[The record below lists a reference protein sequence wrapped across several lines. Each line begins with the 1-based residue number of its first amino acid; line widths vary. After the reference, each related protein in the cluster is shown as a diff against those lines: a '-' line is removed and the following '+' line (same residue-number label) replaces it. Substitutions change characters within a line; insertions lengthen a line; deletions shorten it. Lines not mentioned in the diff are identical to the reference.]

1 MIKRPRRLNYAV
13 NKISPKS
20 GSKIK
25 NAIAS
30 YKRLQK
36 RLAFEGETKWL
47 SNALKIA
54 KAKLDKY
61 QINLNKI

>member
-1 MIKRPRRLNYAV
+1 V
-13 NKISPKS
+13 D
-20 GSKIK
+20 
-25 NAIAS
+25 S
-30 YKRLQK
+30 YKKLQK
-36 RLAFEGETKWL
+36 RVAFEWETKWL